1 MEDQMQV
8 NVGTIDRVA
17 RTILGLALIAFAIP
31 LGFPDTGWNWIGWIG
46 FIPLL
51 TAVVGYCPAYTVLGI
66 SSCPRPRTR
75 GPDRTAIV
83 QR

>member
-1 MEDQMQV
+1 
-8 NVGTIDRVA
+8 
-17 RTILGLALIAFAIP
+17 

-51 TAVVGYCPAYTVLGI
+51 TAVVGYCPAYTVFGI
-66 SSCPRPRTR
+66 SSCPRPGTG

-83 QR
+83 QH